1 MNFVEPHRSD
11 TTRSLLAALEQA
23 IDAVVMIDAQN
34 NVTHFNAAAEQIWG
48 YSRDEVLGRNVSM
61 LVPMPFRRNHDEYIA
76 TNRTTG
82 VNRIV
87 GRSREVRVERK
98 DGSELWGSLSMSRV
112 EIDGEIT
119 YMGFLRDV
127 TAEVRQ
133 REEIARL
140 SLVVDKTHRAIFV
153 AGHDA
158 CIDYV
163 NDAFT
168 ELFGY
173 TREEAR
179 GLTPDALLNGPYTD
193 PATIERLHH
202 LIQTE
207 GAAEEEILVYDK
219 AGNEIWVSTAV
230 NAIHDE
236 QGNLKHLVALLT
248 DITEGK
254 QLQSLQHHIL
264 EALADERPLLEVM
277 NDLCGKVE
285 QLAPDVICSLSY
297 IDPDGR
303 LHPLGGPSMPKAHVR
318 SMEGLRVAPEGSD
331 TARSIYHGEAV
342 FVPDLSA
349 SESLRNH
356 GSAAVAAGLKACW
369 ITPIKAKDGRVIGTF
384 TFYYREARSPSRWH
398 QSIVDACVH
407 LGALAL
413 EREEARNQISRLAY
427 FDALTGLPNRTHMR
441 HLMERGVTE
450 CTGEGKLAVMFLD
463 LDHFKDVNDTLGHSA
478 GDELL
483 VQVTQR
489 LHSHLRPCDV
499 LSRQGG
505 DEFVVM
511 LPDCGADEA
520 AGIAQRITEALSAPL
535 QIAGSK
541 VAISVSAGISI
552 YPDHAGD
559 LDCLLKY
566 ADTAMYNAKQAGR
579 STYRFFSNQMDCVAQ
594 ERLALSTALRHAIA
608 QGGLHL
614 HYQPQIRAADGG
626 LYGVEA
632 LARWTDPVLGT
643 ISPSKFIPLAEE
655 CGLIDLIGIWSLREA
670 CRQIADW
677 RSHGFNIPCVS
688 VNLSPV
694 SFENPELPTLIVD
707 IMAEHGLSP
716 NRLVLEVTESVVMN
730 ERATAIET
738 MRRIREAGIGLSMD
752 DFGTGYSS
760 LSRLAQLPV
769 RELKID
775 RSFMRDIETK
785 DCALAIVTAVVR
797 VGQSLNMTVV
807 AEGVETEG
815 QHKILSELGCDVIQG
830 FIHAPG
836 MAPSDLEVWLSARH
850 AERWTALV
858 AECRNART
866 IPDIDVHSSDST
878 AA

>member
-1 MNFVEPHRSD
+1 MNPVEPHRIG
-11 TTRSLLAALEQA
+11 TARSLLAGLEQA

-34 NVTHFNAAAEQIWG
+34 NVTHFNAAAEKLWG
-48 YSRDEVLGRNVSM
+48 YSRDEVLGRNVAM
-61 LVPMPFRRNHDEYIA
+61 LVPMPFRRNHDEYISA
-76 TNRTTG
+76 NRSTG

-98 DGSELWGSLSMSRV
+98 DGSEFWGSLSMSRV
-112 EIDGEIT
+112 EVDGDIT

-127 TAEVRQ
+127 TEEVRQ
-133 REEIARL
+133 REEILRL
-140 SLVVDKTHRAIFV
+140 SLVVDKTHRAIFI

-158 CIDYV
+158 RIDYV
-163 NDAFT
+163 NDAFS

-173 TREEAR
+173 TREEAH
-179 GLTPDALLNGPYTD
+179 GLTPDELLNGAYTD
-193 PATIERLHH
+193 PATIARLRH
-202 LIQTE
+202 LVHTE

-236 QGNLKHLVALLT
+236 HGNLKHLVALLT

-264 EALADERPLLEVM
+264 EALADERPLMEVM
-277 NDLCGKVE
+277 NDLCRKVE
-285 QLAPDVICSLSY
+285 QLAPDVLCSLSY
-297 IDPDGR
+297 VDPEGR

-318 SMEGLRVAPEGSD
+318 SMGGLRIAPEGND
-331 TARSIYHGEAV
+331 AVCDVYRGKTV
-342 FVPDLSA
+342 FVPDLAA
-349 SESLRNH
+349 SESWQRY
-356 GSAAVAAGLKACW
+356 GSAVIAAGLKACW

-384 TFYYREARSPSRWH
+384 TFYYRESRSPSRWH

-413 EREEARNQISRLAY
+413 EREEARKEISRLAY
-427 FDALTGLPNRTHMR
+427 FDALTGLPNRAHMR
-441 HLMERGVTE
+441 HLMERSIAE
-450 CTGEGKLAVMFLD
+450 YTGSGQLAVMFLD

-489 LHSHLRPCDV
+489 LRSNLRPND
-499 LSRQGG
+499 LLGRQGG
-505 DEFVVM
+505 DEFIVM
-511 LPDCGADEA
+511 LPACDADEA
-520 AGIAQRITEALSAPL
+520 ARIAERLTAELSAPL

-541 VAISVSAGISI
+541 VAVSVSVGISI
-552 YPDHAGD
+552 YPDNAND

-566 ADTAMYNAKQAGR
+566 ADSAMYNAKQAGR
-579 STYRFFSNQMDCVAQ
+579 STYRFFSNQMDRTAQ
-594 ERLALSTALRHAIA
+594 ERLALSTALRAAIA
-608 QGGLHL
+608 NDGLHL
-614 HYQPQIRAADGG
+614 HYQPQIRTADGG

-632 LARWTDPVLGT
+632 LARWNDPTLGA
-643 ISPSKFIPLAEE
+643 ISPGKFIPLAEE
-655 CGLIDLIGIWSLREA
+655 CGLIDQIGIWSIREA
-670 CRQIADW
+670 CRQIAAW
-677 RSHGFNIPCVS
+677 RNEGLHVPCVS
-688 VNLSPV
+688 VNLSPIC
-694 SFENPELPTLIVD
+694 FENADLPTMIVD
-707 IMAEHGLSP
+707 MMTEHALSP

-730 ERATAIET
+730 ERATAIDT
-738 MRRIREAGIGLSMD
+738 MKRIRAAGIGLSMD

-807 AEGVETEG
+807 AEGVETSG
-815 QHKILSELGCDVIQG
+815 QHKILTALGCDVIQG

-836 MAPSDLEVWLSARH
+836 LSPLDLEAWLSARH
-850 AERWTALV
+850 AERWTTLV
-858 AECRNART
+858 SECRNART
-866 IPDIDVHSSDST
+866 ELDVESQSIDST

>member
-1 MNFVEPHRSD
+1 MTLVPLNQAD
-11 TTRSLLAALEQA
+11 TARSLLAGLEQA
-23 IDAVVMIDAQN
+23 IDAVVMIDSNN

-48 YSRDEVLGRNVSM
+48 YSRQEVLGRNVSM
-61 LVPMPFRRNHDEYIA
+61 LVPQPFRRNHDEYIA
-76 TNRTTG
+76 ANRSTG

-98 DGSELWGSLSMSRV
+98 DGSELWGALSMSRV

-127 TAEVRQ
+127 TEEVRQ
-133 REEIARL
+133 REEIVRL
-140 SLVVDKTHRAIFV
+140 SLVVDKTHRAIFI

-158 CIDYV
+158 RINYV

-173 TREEAR
+173 TREEAH
-179 GLTPDALLNGPYTD
+179 GLTPVQLLNGAYTD
-193 PATIERLHH
+193 PATIDRLHH
-202 LIQTE
+202 LIRTE

-236 QGNLKHLVALLT
+236 QGHLKHLVALLT
-248 DITEGK
+248 DITESK

-277 NDLCGKVE
+277 NDLCRKVE
-285 QLAPDVICSLSY
+285 ELAPDVICSLSY

-303 LHPLGGPSMPKAHVR
+303 LHPLGGPSMPKAHIR
-318 SMEGLRVAPEGSD
+318 SMEGLQIAPQGD
-331 TARSIYHGEAV
+331 AAVCGVYRGEAV
-342 FVPDLSA
+342 FVPDISA
-349 SESLRNH
+349 PEGWRKY
-356 GSAAVAAGLKACW
+356 GAAVMEAGMKACW
-369 ITPIKAKDGRVIGTF
+369 VTPIKAKDGRVIGTF
-384 TFYYREARSPSRWH
+384 TFYYRESRSPSRWH

-413 EREEARNQISRLAY
+413 EREETRNEISRLAY
-427 FDALTGLPNRTHMR
+427 CDALTGLPNRTHMR
-441 HLMERGVTE
+441 LLMERGVAE
-450 CTGEGKLAVMFLD
+450 CGPGENLAVMFLD

-489 LHSHLRPCDV
+489 LRSSLRPSDV

-511 LPDCGADEA
+511 LPACDAHEA
-520 AGIAQRITEALSAPL
+520 TRIAERITEAMSGPL
-535 QIAGSK
+535 QIAGNK

-552 YPDHAGD
+552 YPDNAGD
-559 LDCLLKY
+559 LDSLLKY
-566 ADTAMYNAKQAGR
+566 ADAAMYSAKQAGR
-579 STYRFFSNQMDCVAQ
+579 STYRLFSDQMDRTAQ
-594 ERLALSTALRHAIA
+594 ERLALSTALRDAIA
-608 QGGLHL
+608 EGALYL
-614 HYQPQIRAADGG
+614 HYQPQIRTADGG

-632 LARWTDPVLGT
+632 LARWTDPVLGVV
-643 ISPSKFIPLAEE
+643 SPGKFIPLAEE
-655 CGLIDLIGIWSLREA
+655 CGLIDQIGIWSIREA
-670 CRQIADW
+670 CRQIAAW
-677 RSHGFNIPCVS
+677 RNQGLHVPCVS
-688 VNLSPV
+688 VNLSPL
-694 SFENPELPTLIVD
+694 SFENADLPALIVD
-707 IMAEHGLSP
+707 IMARHGLSP
-716 NRLVLEVTESVVMN
+716 NRLVLEVTEGVVMN

-738 MRRIREAGIGLSMD
+738 MKRIRAAGIGLSMD

-775 RSFMRDIETK
+775 RSFMRDIDTK

-807 AEGVETEG
+807 AEGVETDA
-815 QHKILSELGCDVIQG
+815 QQKILSELGCDVIQG
-830 FIHAPG
+830 FLHAPG
-836 MAPSDLEVWLSARH
+836 LSPSDLEAWLSARH

-858 AECRNART
+858 SECRNTQDAHEGASRT
-866 IPDIDVHSSDST
+866 AGST